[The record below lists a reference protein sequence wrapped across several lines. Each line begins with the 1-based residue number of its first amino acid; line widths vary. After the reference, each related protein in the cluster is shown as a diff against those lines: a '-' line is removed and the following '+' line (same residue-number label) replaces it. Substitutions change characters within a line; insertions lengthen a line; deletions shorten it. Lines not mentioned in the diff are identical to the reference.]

1 MVKANIMTDNYKIVL
16 QIDSKC
22 EKEFVKNKIDPS
34 TYYEKIISYVTL
46 FYENGHE
53 LHIQKINTEIQS
65 RLYFETT
72 LYSIKLG
79 FKERALITIDEDEL
93 FDQLIITVLAFTE
106 THDYEKMFR
115 KIGESMYQKYLNNG
129 ENKYEL

>member
-53 LHIQKINTEIQS
+53 LHIQKINTEIPS

-72 LYSIKLG
+72 LYSIKLR

-93 FDQLIITVLAFTE
+93 FDTTDSLPASISMMVFFRSFIPSAPSRGLWNAGSALIPL
-106 THDYEKMFR
+106 K
-115 KIGESMYQKYLNNG
+115 
-129 ENKYEL
+129 